1 MALESYSSELVQ
13 DQTYIQM
20 IASLFLKYVDQD
32 SLNSAAKEI
41 NSMFIQ
47 FDSKAIY
54 VHEKLEKDK
63 KEAENQ
69 K

>member
-32 SLNSAAKEI
+32 SLNSVAKEI